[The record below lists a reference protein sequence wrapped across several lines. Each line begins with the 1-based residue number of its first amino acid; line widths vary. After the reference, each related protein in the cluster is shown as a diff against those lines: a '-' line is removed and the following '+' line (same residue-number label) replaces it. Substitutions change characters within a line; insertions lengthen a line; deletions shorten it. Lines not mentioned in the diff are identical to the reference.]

1 MSSNRRAFIAPA
13 RVPARSVLCAGVA
26 VLATFAILAA
36 SPANALTIKAT
47 FDSSITSLS
56 NAAQIESAFNTVA
69 KFYDTSLSS
78 PVTVNIDVS
87 WGSIDGQALGKSAL
101 SSSLDN
107 LYGYFN
113 YSQIQGYLDASAAK
127 STNAALKAA
136 VKDLPKSDPGGVD
149 QYAIPSAEAKAL
161 GLISATQPGYDG
173 YIGFSSTDA
182 FDFNPADG
190 VTAKQYDF
198 EGAAA
203 HELAEVLGR
212 ITGLDGTNPYYRTPL
227 DLYRY
232 GAAGQLGYTYKSP
245 AYFSIDDGVTD
256 LGDFSYSSGDRG
268 DWLPA
273 TTGLSDVQTATGKTG
288 VAYKVS
294 VADLTALDVLGWAGK
309 NPGDTQ
315 LLSPTT
321 TVQSFIQSAVPEP
334 GGWALMLFGVGAM
347 GAKLRGRRRLAA
359 VLQMA

>member
-1 MSSNRRAFIAPA
+1 M
-13 RVPARSVLCAGVA
+13 
-26 VLATFAILAA
+26 
-36 SPANALTIKAT
+36 
-47 FDSSITSLS
+47 
-56 NAAQIESAFNTVA
+56 
-69 KFYDTSLSS
+69 
-78 PVTVNIDVS
+78 
-87 WGSIDGQALGKSAL
+87 
-101 SSSLDN
+101 
-107 LYGYFN
+107 
-113 YSQIQGYLDASAAK
+113 
-127 STNAALKAA
+127 
-136 VKDLPKSDPGGVD
+136 
-149 QYAIPSAEAKAL
+149 
-161 GLISATQPGYDG
+161 
-173 YIGFSSTDA
+173 
-182 FDFNPADG
+182 
-190 VTAKQYDF
+190 
-198 EGAAA
+198 
-203 HELAEVLGR
+203 LGR